1 MNDGVREDGA
11 RPLDRRSF
19 LGQTAGVVASLA
31 VGPWRLA
38 RGVAAPDPRLRS
50 LRSSIRGALVTPADA
65 LYDAARVVFN
75 RRFDGVRPLG
85 IVRPADVADVRA
97 IVSWAR
103 RHDVRLAIR
112 SGGHSYGGY
121 STTPGLVVD
130 LRALARIS
138 VDRAAGTAT
147 IGSGA
152 RLIDVESTL
161 AGVGGTIPAGSCATV
176 GIGGLALGG
185 GVGFASRRF
194 GTTSDNI
201 LSLGIVTADGRALE
215 CSAKQNADL
224 YWACRGGGGGNFG
237 VATHFVFRVHR
248 VVSVS
253 HFVIGWPW
261 SQAADVVRSWQDF
274 APEAPDQ
281 LFSICA
287 LQTGLRGPTV
297 GVFGQFFGSESELR
311 KLLAPLVRVSGAQ
324 LTTGTESYLQTQ
336 LRWAGC
342 RGKTIAQCHL
352 AGEIPDA
359 TLNRSTFAAKS
370 DYVERPLPRQAVAI
384 LLDRV
389 ARAQTA
395 GFGSAG
401 LLLDSYGGAINRV
414 RTDATAFVHRDA
426 RFSIQYLAYW
436 RRDSEA
442 PAALDWLRAFYAAM
456 RPRVSGF
463 AYQNYID
470 PDLVTWKHAYYGQ
483 NYARLAEIKKHVDPD
498 WFFRFPQ
505 GIVPAQ

>member
-1 MNDGVREDGA
+1 VGA
-11 RPLDRRSF
+11 PRRVDRREF
-19 LGQTAGVVASLA
+19 LGQTAGVVAALGTSR
-31 VGPWRLA
+31 WRFA
-38 RGVAAPDPRLRS
+38 AAPAAPDPRLRS
-50 LRSSIRGALVTPADA
+50 LRNSLRGPLLTPAEPR
-65 LYDAARVVFN
+65 YGAARVVFN
-75 RRFDGVRPLG
+75 RRFDGVRPLA
-85 IVRPADVADVRA
+85 IARPLDVADVRA

-121 STTPGLVVD
+121 STTRGLVVD
-130 LRALARIS
+130 LRLLAGVS
-138 VDRAAGTAT
+138 VKPGAGRAT

-161 AGVGGTIPAGSCATV
+161 AGFGGAIPAGSCATV

-185 GVGFASRRF
+185 GVGFGSRLF
-194 GTTSDNI
+194 GTTADN
-201 LSLGIVTADGRALE
+201 LVSVGLVTADGRFRE
-215 CSAKQNADL
+215 CSGKQSADL
-224 YWACRGGGGGNFG
+224 FWACRGGGGGNFG
-237 VATHFVFRVHR
+237 IATHFVFRVHR
-248 VVSVS
+248 VSAVS

-261 SQAADVVRSWQDF
+261 SQAADAVRAWQDF
-274 APEAPDQ
+274 APGAPDQ

-297 GVFGQFFGSESELR
+297 GVFGQFFGSETQVR
-311 KLLAPLVRVSGAQ
+311 KLLAPLTRVPGAE
-324 LTTGTESYLQTQ
+324 LATGTESYLQAQ

-352 AGEIPDA
+352 AGEIPHA
-359 TLNRSTFAAKS
+359 TLSRAAFAAKS
-370 DYVERPLPRQAVAI
+370 DYAKRPLTRQAVAI
-384 LLDRV
+384 LLDRL

-414 RTDATAFVHRDA
+414 PADATAFVHRDA

-436 RRDSEA
+436 KRDSA
-442 PAALDWLRAFYAAM
+442 AQAALDWLRGLYAAM
-456 RPRVSGF
+456 RPHVSGF

-470 PDLVTWKHAYYGQ
+470 PDLATWKHAYYGA
-483 NYARLAEIKKHVDPD
+483 NYRRLAEIKKRVDPD
-498 WFFRFPQ
+498 WLFRFPQ
-505 GIVPAQ
+505 GIAPA